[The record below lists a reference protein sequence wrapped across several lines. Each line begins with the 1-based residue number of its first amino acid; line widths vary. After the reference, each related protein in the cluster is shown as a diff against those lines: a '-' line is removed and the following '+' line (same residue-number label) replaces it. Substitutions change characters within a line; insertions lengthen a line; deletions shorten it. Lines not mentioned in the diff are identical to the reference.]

1 MNGRTAM
8 PRRQSGF
15 TLLEILA
22 AFVIFS
28 LSFAAVL
35 QILSSSMRN
44 TVRSAEFTQAALWA
58 QTKLDAVGVD
68 PLLEEGTS
76 RGEFD
81 DKYRWEL
88 DITPYEAEREGG
100 IISDES
106 ALVLYQVDLTLTW
119 GDDQRTR
126 DAHFRTL
133 RAAPREE

>member
-1 MNGRTAM
+1 MA
-8 PRRQSGF
+8 RQQGGF

-68 PLLEEGTS
+68 PILEEGTS

-81 DKYRWEL
+81 DKYSWEL
-88 DITPYEAEREGG
+88 DITPYEVERDGG
-100 IISDES
+100 VISDAS

>member
-1 MNGRTAM
+1 MNSRASM
-8 PRRQSGF
+8 ARRQGGF

-35 QILSSSMRN
+35 QILSSSIRN

-58 QTKLDAVGVD
+58 QTKMDAVGVD

-81 DKYRWEL
+81 DKFSWEL
-88 DITPYEAEREGG
+88 DIAPYDVERDGG
-100 IISDES
+100 VISDAS
-106 ALVLYQVDLTLTW
+106 PIVLYQVDLTLTW

-133 RAAPREE
+133 RAAPRDD

>member
-1 MNGRTAM
+1 MA
-8 PRRQSGF
+8 RQQGGF

-35 QILSSSMRN
+35 QILSSSLRN

-68 PLLEEGTS
+68 PILEEGTS

-81 DKYRWEL
+81 DKYSWEL
-88 DITPYEAEREGG
+88 DITPYEVERDGG
-100 IISDES
+100 IVSDAS